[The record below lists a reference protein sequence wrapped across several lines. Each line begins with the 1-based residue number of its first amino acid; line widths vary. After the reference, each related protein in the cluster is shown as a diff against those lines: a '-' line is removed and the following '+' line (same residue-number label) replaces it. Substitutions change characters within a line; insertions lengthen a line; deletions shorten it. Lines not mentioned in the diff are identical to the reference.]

1 RRFWEKEFEGSD
13 MNLAGWTRKL
23 TGKPAITVGSV
34 GLNAGFIDEDKRDMI
49 DASGVAHG
57 NINELAE
64 RLGNDEFDLV
74 AVGRALLQDPEW
86 VIKVRE
92 GRFDELT
99 DYSKK
104 ALMELK

>member
-1 RRFWEKEFEGSD
+1 MAGCFVSWYRRGTVSVINW
-13 MNLAGWTRKL
+13 LAL
-23 TGKPAITVGSV
+23 TP
-34 GLNAGFIDEDKRDMI
+34 GLTCHVI
-49 DASGVAHG
+49 DASGIAHG

-64 RLGNDEFDLV
+64 RLGNDEFELV

-92 GRFDELT
+92 GRFDELS

-104 ALMELK
+104 SLMELK